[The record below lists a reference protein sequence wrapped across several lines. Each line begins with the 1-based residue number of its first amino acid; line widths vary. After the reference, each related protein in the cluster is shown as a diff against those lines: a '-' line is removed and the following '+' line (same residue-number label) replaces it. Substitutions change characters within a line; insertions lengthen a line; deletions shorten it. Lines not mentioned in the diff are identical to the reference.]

1 MESYYKKLIAW
12 QKSRILVKDIYLL
25 VQKFPKE
32 ETYALRDQI
41 QRASISI
48 PSNIAEWSGRWG
60 NTEYKR
66 FLHIAKWSA
75 CEVETQIILAEDL
88 WYIRPDESIDI
99 QDKVG
104 EVLRLLSWLI
114 RNLE

>member
-12 QKSRILVKDIYLL
+12 QKSRLLAKEVYIL

-48 PSNIAEWSGRWG
+48 PSNIAEWSGRWW

-75 CEVETQIILAEDL
+75 CELETQIILAEDL
-88 WYIRPDESIDI
+88 WYIWADESKSIQQNID
-99 QDKVG
+99 
-104 EVLRLLSWLI
+104 EVLKLISWLI
-114 RNLE
+114 RNLN

>member
-48 PSNIAEWSGRWG
+48 PSNIAE
-60 NTEYKR
+60 
-66 FLHIAKWSA
+66 
-75 CEVETQIILAEDL
+75 
-88 WYIRPDESIDI
+88 
-99 QDKVG
+99 
-104 EVLRLLSWLI
+104 
-114 RNLE
+114 

>member
-12 QKSRILVKDIYLL
+12 QKARLLVKEVYILV
-25 VQKFPKE
+25 QTFPKE

-48 PSNIAEWSGRWG
+48 PSNIAEWSGRGW

-75 CEVETQIILAEDL
+75 CELETQIILAEDL
-88 WYIRPDESIDI
+88 GYIWADESKSIQKNID
-99 QDKVG
+99 
-104 EVLRLLSWLI
+104 EVLKLISWLI